1 MERYTE
7 VTELRLKA
15 QRKRFVD
22 DLLKALDAIEGVK
35 LTRLVWLDKRGNFAA
50 PKGNWHECR
59 LAFAVPGV
67 LEVSLAVS
75 KDWPTP
81 LLSWFG
87 AVRPLRGV
95 IGAWAGADVNRF
107 HRRKATSYPYTLN
120 QTIAMLVTGFKA
132 ALDGSAFEDVM

>member
-35 LTRLVWLDKRGNFAA
+35 LTRLVWLDRRGNFVA

-67 LEVSLAVS
+67 LEVSLSVS

-87 AVRPLRGV
+87 AVRPLKG
-95 IGAWAGADVNRF
+95 WAGADVNRF
-107 HRRKATSYPYTLN
+107 HRRKATSYPYTLD

-132 ALDGSAFEDVM
+132 ALDGSAFEEVAE